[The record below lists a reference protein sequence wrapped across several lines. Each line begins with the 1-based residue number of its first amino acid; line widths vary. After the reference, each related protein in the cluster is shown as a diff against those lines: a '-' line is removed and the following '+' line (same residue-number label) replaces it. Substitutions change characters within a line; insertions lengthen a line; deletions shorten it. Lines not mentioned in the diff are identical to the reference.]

1 MKNDRR
7 QPVKD
12 QAAGNVS
19 GNKLD
24 KKIDLEQDMDRSFL
38 RKAICWAEILEK
50 PVCRRRRER
59 IGNQSNIGR
68 R

>member
-1 MKNDRR
+1 MRNDSR
-7 QPVKD
+7 QPVKN
-12 QAAGNVS
+12 QGTGEVS
-19 GNKLD
+19 G
-24 KKIDLEQDMDRSFL
+24 KKPDNNIDLNREIDRTFL

-59 IGNQSNIGR
+59 IGNQSNIDR